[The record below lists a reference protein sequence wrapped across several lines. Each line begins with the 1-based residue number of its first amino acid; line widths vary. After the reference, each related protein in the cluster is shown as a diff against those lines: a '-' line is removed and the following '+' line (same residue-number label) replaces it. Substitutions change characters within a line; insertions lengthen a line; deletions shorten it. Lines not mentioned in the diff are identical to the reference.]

1 VTQDF
6 SNSERL
12 SGEAADSA
20 LSLSARRN
28 AGDVN
33 ISSDLLDN
41 LVDKTPIYLR
51 NSRLGSASEVL
62 PHLGISRADL
72 DAAARRLRRWAPSLA
87 ILFPELRDSHG
98 MIESRLIPL
107 PAMAAGRVTGAEI
120 LGTAFIKADHDL
132 PVAGSIKA
140 RGGLYEILVYA
151 EKMGVAA
158 GLMQPDGDPYALLT
172 GEARQVFSNLRVGV
186 GSTGNLGLSV
196 GIMASALGFRTMVH
210 MSSDAK
216 EWKKSR
222 LRRRGVE
229 VVEHTGDYATAVAA
243 GREAMADSP
252 SSHFVDDE
260 NSMDLLLG
268 YSVAALRLQ
277 KQLHDANTPVNEKS
291 PLFVYLPCGVG
302 GAPGGI
308 AWGLKLIFGDAV
320 HCFFAEPVASP
331 AFLVRMLSDHPCSVY
346 DYGLDN
352 KTEADGL
359 AVARASELVFSLVN
373 RLVSGFYTVAD
384 DEFFRTL
391 VKLEQTTG
399 ERIEPSAAAGFLGPA
414 RLAGR
419 YFAVNGQEFDPASVT
434 HLFWTTGGAFVPNE
448 EYQRFYQHG
457 IALLQ
462 GEPRVSL

>member
-1 VTQDF
+1 M
-6 SNSERL
+6 
-12 SGEAADSA
+12 
-20 LSLSARRN
+20 
-28 AGDVN
+28 
-33 ISSDLLDN
+33 
-41 LVDKTPIYLR
+41 
-51 NSRLGSASEVL
+51 GS
-62 PHLGISRADL
+62 
-72 DAAARRLRRWAPSLA
+72 
-87 ILFPELRDSHG
+87 
-98 MIESRLIPL
+98 
-107 PAMAAGRVTGAEI
+107 
-120 LGTAFIKADHDL
+120 AFIKADHDL

-140 RGGLYEILVYA
+140 RGGIYEILVYA

-172 GEARQVFSNLRVGV
+172 STARQAFSNIRVGV

-196 GIMASALGFRTMVH
+196 GIMASALGFQTTVH

-243 GREAMADSP
+243 GREAMAESP
-252 SSHFVDDE
+252 HSHFVDDE
-260 NSMDLLLG
+260 DSIDLLLG

-277 KQLHDANTPVNEKS
+277 KQLHDANISVNEYS

-331 AFLVRMLSDHPCSVY
+331 AFFVRMLTEEPRSVY

-359 AVARASELVFSLVN
+359 AVACASELVFGLVN
-373 RLVSGFYTVAD
+373 RLVSGFFTVAD
-384 DEFFRTL
+384 DELFRTL
-391 VKLEQTTG
+391 VRLERATG

-414 RLAGR
+414 RLNGR
-419 YFAVNGQEFDPASVT
+419 HLAVNGQEFDPRSIT
-434 HLFWTTGGAFVPNE
+434 HLFWTTGGSFVPDE
-448 EYQRFYQHG
+448 EYQRFHHRG
-457 IALLQ
+457 TALL
-462 GEPRVSL
+462 EDDRRLFL

>member
-6 SNSERL
+6 YKSPE
-12 SGEAADSA
+12 
-20 LSLSARRN
+20 
-28 AGDVN
+28 
-33 ISSDLLDN
+33 LLDK
-41 LVDKTPIYLR
+41 LVDKTPIFLR
-51 NSRLGSASEVL
+51 NSRLAPASDVL
-62 PHLGISRADL
+62 PHLSIGRADP
-72 DAAARRLRRWAPSLA
+72 DTAARRLRRWGPSLA

-107 PAMAAGRVTGAEI
+107 PAAAAGAVTGTDI
-120 LGTAFIKADHDL
+120 LGTTFIKADHDL

-140 RGGLYEILVYA
+140 RGGLYEILVFA

-172 GEARQVFSNLRVGV
+172 GEVRQAFSNFQVGV

-196 GIMASALGFRTMVH
+196 GIMASALGFRTTVH

-243 GREAMADSP
+243 GREAMAEDP

-260 NSMDLLLG
+260 NSIDLLLG

-277 KQLHDANTPVNEKS
+277 KQLHDANIPVNEKN

-302 GAPGGI
+302 SAPGGI

-331 AFLVRMLSDHPCSVY
+331 AFLVRMLSDDPRSVY

-359 AVARASELVFSLVN
+359 AVASASELVFSLVN

-384 DEFFRTL
+384 DELFRAL
-391 VKLEQTTG
+391 VRLERTTG
-399 ERIEPSAAAGFLGPA
+399 ERIEPSAAAGFFGPA
-414 RLAGR
+414 RLDGHYSA
-419 YFAVNGQEFDPASVT
+419 ANGQMFDPSSIT
-434 HLFWTTGGAFVPNE
+434 HLFWTTGGSFVPDE
-448 EYQRFYQHG
+448 EYQRFYQRG
-457 IALLQ
+457 VALLQ
-462 GEPRVSL
+462 DEQ